1 MIEDYKPNSNRFK
14 EEQKNAAEKKVEK
27 VVTGKATVR
36 KKSAIS
42 KIAEEF
48 ISDDA
53 KNIKSYVIGDVLI
66 PAFKKAISDIVTN
79 GIDMILYGGSMGK
92 SKRSNADRV
101 SYRNYYD
108 EPRSR
113 TEKTYSDTRQSF
125 DEVVVDSRGEAEE
138 VLARMNEIIDQYQVV
153 SVADLYELA
162 GIRNDNYMTHKYGWT
177 SIRNADVVRI
187 RDGYLIK
194 MPKAMPIN

>member
-1 MIEDYKPNSNRFK
+1 MNDYKPNSNKYK
-14 EEQKNAAEKKVEK
+14 EEQKAAAEKKVEK
-27 VVTGKATVR
+27 VITGNATVR
-36 KKSAIS
+36 KKSAFS
-42 KIAEEF
+42 KLAEEF

-79 GIDMILYGGSMGK
+79 GIDMILYGGSTGR
-92 SKRSNADRV
+92 SKRSSADRV

-108 EPRSR
+108 EPRSSR
-113 TEKTYSDTRQSF
+113 EKSYSESRLSF
-125 DEVVVDSRGEAEE
+125 DEVVVDTRIEAEE
-138 VLARMNEIIDQYQVV
+138 VIARMEEIIDQYQVV

-162 GIRNDNYMTHKYGWT
+162 GVRNDNYMTHKYGWT